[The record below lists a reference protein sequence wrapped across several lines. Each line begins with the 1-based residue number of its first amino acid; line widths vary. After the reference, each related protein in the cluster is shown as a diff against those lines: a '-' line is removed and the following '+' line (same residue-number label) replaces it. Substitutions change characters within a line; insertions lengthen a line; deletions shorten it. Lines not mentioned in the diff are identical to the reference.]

1 MLTTQQI
8 AVEFGVAYQTVMSW
22 IYKGYFPGALKEE
35 SPRGSY
41 YLIPRSDLNGFKPRR
56 RGRPKPKDASSE
68 RSSRSAGAKK
78 RKASEPVK
86 AARRRRKPE

>member
-22 IYKGYFPGALKEE
+22 IYKGYFPGAVKEE

-41 YLIPRSDLNGFKPRR
+41 YLIPRSDLTGFKPRR
-56 RGRPKPKDASSE
+56 RGRPKPEGSTIEAP
-68 RSSRSAGAKK
+68 SRKAGASKRRPAPGLKASRRK
-78 RKASEPVK
+78 RKAE
-86 AARRRRKPE
+86 